1 MNVQC
6 CPFIAPWAIDKAAL
20 VQQKR
25 SWDENLPFMQARPHL
40 SPSPQHLP
48 HSPPP
53 PVPLLVPRKPLLPRN
68 RHLSAPMPLSCQP
81 PRVEIRLHPPAAGPM
96 HSPPQPR
103 WRTSTK
109 HDLVRLYSRNSLD
122 TPLWS
127 HSTCM
132 SGHTGSNYS
141 LQESSANPAP
151 ACFPMSSFESS
162 IQLATP
168 PTLSL
173 RMCSGHFWQSSCAHA
188 PCRLNKCRPAQQSFV
203 SGI

>member
-68 RHLSAPMPLSCQP
+68 RHRSAATPLSPQP
-81 PRVEIRLHPPAAGPM
+81 PRVRDPSTPARSRPDAQPSSSGVANKHQTRLRATVLAEQSRYPALVAQYLCEWPYWLELLAARVVSQSG
-96 HSPPQPR
+96 
-103 WRTSTK
+103 TS
-109 HDLVRLYSRNSLD
+109 VFS
-122 TPLWS
+122 
-127 HSTCM
+127 
-132 SGHTGSNYS
+132 
-141 LQESSANPAP
+141 E
-151 ACFPMSSFESS
+151 
-162 IQLATP
+162 
-168 PTLSL
+168 
-173 RMCSGHFWQSSCAHA
+173 
-188 PCRLNKCRPAQQSFV
+188 
-203 SGI
+203 